1 MNSNFNKSGEES
13 LDKSSIIAHQ
23 MKTPISAA
31 DAILKTLLGEY
42 AGALTPMQKDL
53 LERADKRLSEALE
66 TSNRLTQI
74 AGQNKAFTESC
85 NALIN
90 INIILHKIHASYI
103 ETAAFNGVNLHI
115 NLPNEHKFAEGK
127 ESEFIEIL
135 NSLINNALKY
145 TPTGGDVSISCKEN
159 KGKTYISVSD
169 SGIGIPEEEYDK
181 IFHPYYRSEHAEKT
195 TIQGSGIGLSLVKDL
210 ATRLNG
216 TIKVSKSIY
225 GGAEFILELN
235 SITADS
241 KFLNGDKKDILK
253 VVIIGG
259 VAAGPKVASKIIRLA
274 PNTEVTIIE
283 KGDLLSYSGCGLPY
297 YISGV
302 VKKQSE
308 LLSTAVKEVRDPVF
322 FHNIKNVKV
331 LNRTEAL
338 QIDRKNKKV
347 KIKNL
352 TNSHESYIEYDKL
365 VLAAGADPIIP
376 RIKGIEKTEG
386 IYTLHGV
393 KDAEGIKHA
402 VNEKKI
408 KDVTIIGGG
417 LIAIEITEALVSKG
431 CRVTI
436 LEKDANI
443 LNILDSELAMLIEKH
458 LDANGV
464 KIITDSKIH
473 KIHSSKRAK
482 SIKNDENLHDINK
495 KIYIITERETIQSD
509 IVIIAAGVKP
519 NVTLALSSNLK
530 IGKTGAIKVNK
541 KMQTSDPNIYAAGD
555 CAEKLSLITNEPFY
569 IPLGSTANKEGRTAA
584 INICGG
590 NEKFEGITGS
600 IVCKAFGYCIART
613 GLSEKT
619 AKEKGYDVVTTL
631 TAGPDREHFMPNVK
645 TQMLKLI
652 IDKNTEKILGAQSIG
667 DGDCFS
673 KIDIISTIIT
683 AGLTINKLSN
693 LDLCYAPSCSLAI
706 DNLITAINVARN
718 KIEGIFEGISPLEI
732 YSKIKENKNIILLDV
747 RSRKEFEEERIPS
760 SVLIPLNVLRGR
772 LHELN
777 KNSEII
783 TFCSI
788 SLRGYEAA
796 LILKAEGFK
805 NVKVLDGG
813 LTLWPFE
820 KLKGI

>member
-1 MNSNFNKSGEES
+1 MSSNFNKIGEES
-13 LDKSSIIAHQ
+13 LDKSSVIAHQ
-23 MKTPISAA
+23 MKTPIAAA
-31 DAILKTLLGEY
+31 DTILKTLLGEY
-42 AGALTPMQKDL
+42 AGVLTPMQKDL
-53 LERADKRLSEALE
+53 LERADRRLSEALE
-66 TSNRLTQI
+66 TSNRLTEI
-74 AGQNKAFTESC
+74 NVQNKIFTE
-85 NALIN
+85 NRKTLIN
-90 INIILHKIHASYI
+90 LNIVLHKIHCSYI
-103 ETAAFNGVNLHI
+103 ETAAFNGISMHL
-115 NLPNEHKFAEGK
+115 NLPVEYKFIEGK
-127 ESEFIEIL
+127 ESDFIEVL

-145 TPTGGDVSISCKEN
+145 TPSGGEISLSCKEDN
-159 KGKTYISVSD
+159 GKIYISVSD
-169 SGIGIPEEEYDK
+169 SGIGIHDSEYEK
-181 IFHPYYRSEHAEKT
+181 IFTSHYRSESAKKT
-195 TIQGSGIGLSLVKDL
+195 SIQGSGIGLSLVKELIAKLD
-210 ATRLNG
+210 G
-216 TIKVSKSIY
+216 EIKVSKSTY
-225 GGAEFILELN
+225 GGAEFTLELN
-235 SITADS
+235 TMDS
-241 KFLNGDKKDILK
+241 DNKYLCTEKEKILK

-259 VAAGPKVASKIIRLA
+259 VAAGPKVASKIIRMA
-274 PNTEVTIIE
+274 PNTEVTIVE

-352 TNSHESYIEYDKL
+352 TNAHESYLEYDKL
-365 VLAAGADPIIP
+365 VLAAGAEPIIP
-376 RIKGIEKTEG
+376 KIKGIKNTDG
-386 IYTLHGV
+386 VYTLHGV

-436 LEKDANI
+436 LEKDVNI
-443 LNILDSELAMLIEKH
+443 LNILDSELAMLIENH

-464 KIITDSKIH
+464 KIITDAKISKIH
-473 KIHSSKRAK
+473 SYKRSKLIKGDKIF
-482 SIKNDENLHDINK
+482 
-495 KIYIITERETIQSD
+495 IITEKETIQSD

-519 NVTLALSSNLK
+519 NSTLALNANLK

-541 KMQTSDPNIYAAGD
+541 NMQTSDPNIYAAGD
-555 CAEKLSLITNEPFY
+555 CAEKLSLITNTPFY

-590 NEKFEGITGS
+590 NEKFNGITGS

-613 GLSEKT
+613 GLTEKA
-619 AKEKGYDVVTTL
+619 AKKNGYDIVTTL

-645 TQMLKLI
+645 MQILKLI
-652 IDKNTEKILGAQSIG
+652 IDKKTKKILGAQSIG
-667 DGDCFS
+667 DSDCFS

-718 KIEGIFEGISPLEI
+718 KIEKLFEGVSPLEV
-732 YSKIKENKNIILLDV
+732 YLRIKENKSIILLDV
-747 RSRKEFEEERIPS
+747 RSRKEFEEERLPN
-760 SVLIPLNVLRGR
+760 SVLIPLNVLRSR